1 MKGENLS
8 LFKFHFQFH
17 VHLSYYICQSILFEL
32 LNWQKMELCFLGDFL
47 GLYWTDLQGEVSLL
61 CALLTTAKIHSTFNI
76 LTYP

>member
-17 VHLSYYICQSILFEL
+17 LYLSYYIFQSILFEL

-47 GLYWTDLQGEVSLL
+47 GLYWTDL
-61 CALLTTAKIHSTFNI
+61 
-76 LTYP
+76 